1 MISWPALVLGKV
13 GGWAAITCI
22 TCRDPYWNWVFLAGW
37 FGWVGWFGLF
47 GLFGWLGVV
56 LLVWLVCLVWLVW
69 FVWLVCLVCLFDY
82 LVGCLFA
89 CLLGW
94 FVGSL
99 LGWFVGSLVVFQVF
113 VHLLSLNWEMIP
125 NWCWAWLA
133 QAPTSRLF
141 LVNNSRSVGDVPFL
155 FHWNIWNPVPCGHV
169 GTGTK
174 SLQALGRYT
183 QSNVSTILFTFRC
196 WFSEQLGVS
205 WSIPQIIS
213 GCEWLVT
220 GWWFGTCFFHIYW
233 E

>member
-1 MISWPALVLGKV
+1 LV
-13 GGWAAITCI
+13 A
-22 TCRDPYWNWVFLAGW
+22 
-37 FGWVGWFGLF
+37 
-47 GLFGWLGVV
+47 WL
-56 LLVWLVCLVWLVW
+56 LVCLSAWL
-69 FVWLVCLVCLFDY
+69 L
-82 LVGCLFA
+82 GCL
-89 CLLGW
+89 
-94 FVGSL
+94 VGSL
-99 LGWFVGSLVVFQVF
+99 VRWFVGSLVVFQVF

-220 GWWFGTCFFHIYW
+220 GWWFGTFISYILGIILPNWLIFFRGVGLNHQPGN
-233 E
+233 